1 MHYCYRYRKQSGFVT
16 DRFLAIKRNEPA
28 MTRFRRYAL
37 CFCVFALVL
46 AGCDSA
52 SDDDDATPPALIP
65 AEAFSLQ
72 TDLFRQ
78 DGIPKT
84 AVGLHFAAAALR
96 VWPVSLIVGANLIIP
111 VAVTG
116 AALQADPERNGN
128 TWTWASTTVV
138 NGQDVT
144 FALAATVQGAAVR
157 WSARVSLS
165 DGQQTLDDF
174 ELYTALTDLAS
185 QTGSWQLYYRIDGE
199 RRNVLNADF
208 SVSGEMESTITYSIP
223 ASAERNA
230 GDAVRYE
237 VEGAE
242 RVFFWTQVDEGQD
255 HLVTWDAATRTGS
268 ITATNYNDGQKAC
281 WDENLDDDACS
292 D

>member
-1 MHYCYRYRKQSGFVT
+1 MP
-16 DRFLAIKRNEPA
+16 RFS
-28 MTRFRRYAL
+28 RYAL
-37 CFCVFALVL
+37 SLSVFALVL

-52 SDDDDATPPALIP
+52 GEEEATPPALLP

-78 DGIPKT
+78 EGIPKT
-84 AVGLHFAAAALR
+84 AAGPHFTAAALR
-96 VWPVSLIVGANLIIP
+96 VWPVSIILSANLIIP

-116 AALQADPERNGN
+116 AALQNDPERDGQ
-128 TWTWASTTVV
+128 TWTWASTTEV

-144 FALAATVQGAAVR
+144 FTLAATPEGSTIR

-174 ELYTALTDLAS
+174 ELYTAQTDLAS
-185 QTGSWQLYYRIDGE
+185 QTGSWQLFYRIDGE

-208 SVSGEMESTITYSIP
+208 SVAGETEAAITYSIP
-223 ASAERNA
+223 LPADRHA
-230 GDAVRYE
+230 GDTVRYAVDSE
-237 VEGAE
+237 E
-242 RVFFWTQVDEGQD
+242 RVFLWTQVEEGQQ
-255 HLVTWDAATRTGS
+255 HLVTWNAATRAGS
-268 ITATNYNDGQKAC
+268 ITATNYNDGQQAC
-281 WDENLDDDACS
+281 WDTALENAACS